1 MRSSPQGVLA
11 LLTLAALARGVA
23 WKAAAQATAGRLRSS
38 AALASCASRL
48 APLLQVR
55 PQITAAARYK
65 AWRRSHSLRT
75 QFLPHGMPDTI
86 ANPADVL
93 LQAPEKD
100 LALASAAADALAAT
114 MQMRQP
120 PTLSV
125 SARRSSS
132 LDLPA
137 EMRSQATVEAVR

>member
-1 MRSSPQGVLA
+1 M
-11 LLTLAALARGVA
+11 
-23 WKAAAQATAGRLRSS
+23 
-38 AALASCASRL
+38 
-48 APLLQVR
+48 
-55 PQITAAARYK
+55 
-65 AWRRSHSLRT
+65 
-75 QFLPHGMPDTI
+75 I
-86 ANPADVL
+86 ANLANVL

-114 MQMRQP
+114 VQMRQP

-137 EMRSQATVEAVR
+137 ELSSQATVEAVR